1 MAEQNDNND
10 SYNVI
15 PISFQ
20 EHFQLTDIGVSQ
32 ASIGFA
38 TLTMESDKY
47 ICARETVNDAVQ
59 LTIIDVADYKNPIR
73 KPIAADS
80 AIMCPTSQTIALRA
94 GRNLQLYNLEK
105 KQKLKAHV
113 MDEDVIFWKWASP
126 VVIGIVTERCVLHWR
141 LDNDS
146 GPVKVFDRHSSLAGC
161 QIINYKCDSTEKWLV
176 LVGIA
181 AQQGRVVGAMQ
192 LYSVDR
198 RVSQPLEGHA
208 AAFARLKPSTNQAS
222 QVNVFCFSVR
232 SGGAGGK
239 LHAIEVGQLGS
250 VAAPYGKK
258 QSDLFFP
265 AEIEADFPVAMQ
277 TSDRLGLAYVVTK
290 FGYIH
295 VYDLE
300 TATSIYLNRIS
311 DETIFVTAPYEL
323 TGGIIGVNRKGQVLS
338 VSIDEDNLVPH
349 VLTVM
354 RNDQL
359 ALALA
364 ARCDL
369 PGAGE
374 LFAKK
379 FQDFLDAKS
388 YIEAA
393 RVAAAAPR
401 GSLRTPETIRLFQEQ
416 PAPAAGQA
424 SPLLQYFSVLLDL
437 GRLNKVE
444 SLELCRPVL
453 QQGRKQLAEKW
464 LKEDKLECSEE
475 LGDLARPVDLLLAL
489 SIYVRSN
496 SAEKA
501 IDCFAEAGQYQKI
514 PLYAKKE
521 AEPPIELS
529 DAMDILMEHKLL
541 KECTSLALNVL
552 KPNRPEDAR
561 LQTKILEININ
572 EAPQVADA
580 ILSSGMF
587 THYDR
592 QRVANLCEK
601 VGLVQR
607 ALEHFTDMYDIRRA
621 IGSGQGLSPEWL
633 LQYFGTLSPSDSMDC
648 LKAMLAGN
656 LRQNLQICAQIAAK

>member
-1 MAEQNDNND
+1 
-10 SYNVI
+10 
-15 PISFQ
+15 
-20 EHFQLTDIGVSQ
+20 
-32 ASIGFA
+32 
-38 TLTMESDKY
+38 
-47 ICARETVNDAVQ
+47 
-59 LTIIDVADYKNPIR
+59 
-73 KPIAADS
+73 
-80 AIMCPTSQTIALRA
+80 
-94 GRNLQLYNLEK
+94 
-105 KQKLKAHV
+105 
-113 MDEDVIFWKWASP
+113 
-126 VVIGIVTERCVLHWR
+126 
-141 LDNDS
+141 
-146 GPVKVFDRHSSLAGC
+146 
-161 QIINYKCDSTEKWLV
+161 
-176 LVGIA
+176 
-181 AQQGRVVGAMQ
+181 
-192 LYSVDR
+192 
-198 RVSQPLEGHA
+198 
-208 AAFARLKPSTNQAS
+208 
-222 QVNVFCFSVR
+222 VNVFCFSVR

-489 SIYVRSN
+489 SIY
-496 SAEKA
+496 
-501 IDCFAEAGQYQKI
+501 
-514 PLYAKKE
+514 E